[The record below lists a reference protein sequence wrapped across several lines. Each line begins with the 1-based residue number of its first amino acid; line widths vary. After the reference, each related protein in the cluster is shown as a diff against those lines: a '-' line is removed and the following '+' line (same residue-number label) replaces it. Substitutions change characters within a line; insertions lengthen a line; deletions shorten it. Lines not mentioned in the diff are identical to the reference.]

1 MGLPHSLLLVFLVC
15 GVAFGYPL
23 DGGARTGIRRLEGYR
38 KLNLPKGAL
47 WSTDQIRLRLQSL
60 PNFDITPETPRDPYL
75 QKGIEAIFAGRD
87 SSYSIAILDITDPA
101 HPRYAALREDVKRIP
116 GSVGKILV
124 ATGMFGAVA
133 RAYPDPAARERFLRE
148 TVVTADDFVH
158 VDGKTVP
165 FYDAAAKRTVNRR
178 IEIGDRFNLY
188 EWLDHMLSQ
197 SSNAAASFTW
207 KQTMLLYRFGSRYP
221 LPDAEATAFFRN
233 IPKTEL
239 GQLSL
244 EAIESALRASGINTD
259 KFRIGTLFTRN
270 GSRVVPGTASYAC
283 PSEMLRWLVKLEQG
297 KIVDAWS
304 SLDLKRLLYFA
315 RPRYRYASSPAIAD
329 AGVYFKSG
337 SLFQCAP
344 EPGYQCV
351 QYKGNKMNLMHSVA
365 IVESGSKAY
374 LVAMTSNVLKL
385 NSAVEHQSIATMIE
399 RLIQGKS

>member
-1 MGLPHSLLLVFLVC
+1 MKLAALLLAPALVFS
-15 GVAFGYPL
+15 YPL
-23 DGGARTGIRRLEGYR
+23 DGGARTGIRRLEGYK
-38 KLNLPKGAL
+38 KLNIPKGGL

-60 PNFDITPETPRDPYL
+60 PNFDITPETPRDGYL
-75 QKGIEAIFAGRD
+75 QKGIEGIFAGRD
-87 SSYSIAILDITDPA
+87 PSYSIAILDISDPA
-101 HPRYAALREDVKRIP
+101 RPRYAALREDVKRIP

-124 ATGMFGAVA
+124 ATGLFGAVA
-133 RAYPDPAARERFLRE
+133 RACPDPAAREKFLRE
-148 TVVTADDFVH
+148 TVVAGDDFVH

-165 FYDAAAKRTVNRR
+165 FYDAAARR
-178 IEIGDRFNLY
+178 IVSRRIQIGDRFNLY

-207 KQTMLLYRFGSRYP
+207 KQTMLLYRFGTRYP
-221 LPDAEATAFFRN
+221 LPEAEAAAFFQST
-233 IPKTEL
+233 PKTEL

-244 EAIESALRASGINTD
+244 EAIESALGASAIDTD
-259 KFRIGTLFTRN
+259 KFRIGTMFTRN

-283 PSEMLRWLVKLEQG
+283 PSEMLRWLVRLEQG
-297 KIVDAWS
+297 RIVDAWS
-304 SLDLKRLLYFA
+304 SLELKRLLYFA
-315 RPRYRYASSPAIAD
+315 RPRYRYASSPAIAG

-385 NSAVEHQSIATMIE
+385 NSAVEHQSIATLIE
-399 RLIQGKS
+399 RLIQSRP